1 MTVVLGIGARASV
14 WPPELEAAADG
25 ALNLA
30 GLTAADV
37 TAVATLDRRGPV
49 LEPFARRRGWALVVF
64 PPERLAVVVAPNPS
78 PRVAAMAGVPSVAE
92 AAALAA
98 AGPGAQLLVPK
109 TIVRGVAVAI
119 ASR

>member
-1 MTVVLGIGARASV
+1 MTVVLGIGARAAV
-14 WPPELEAAADG
+14 WPPELDAAADS
-25 ALNLA
+25 ALSLA

-37 TAVATLDRRGPV
+37 SAVASLDRRAPV

-78 PRVAAMAGVPSVAE
+78 ARVAAATGVPSVAE

-98 AGPGAQLLVPK
+98 AGTGAWLLVPK
-109 TIVRGVAVAI
+109 TIVRGVTVAVA
-119 ASR
+119 SR